1 LRFMSTESFRLDI
14 RNIAIIAH
22 VDHGKTT
29 LVDHLLR
36 QSGTFRENQAVVERI
51 MDSNDLE
58 REKGITIMAKNAA
71 VRWGDIKINIVDT
84 PGHSDFGGEVER
96 ILSMVDGVLL
106 LVDAA
111 EGPLP
116 QTRFV
121 LKKALE
127 LNLIPIVVI
136 NKIDRS
142 DARAPEVLDE
152 ILELFIALGA
162 DYHQLDFP
170 VIYAIA
176 KQGKSTLSLDTPAET
191 LAPLLETIIST
202 IPPPKFEPA
211 KPFQMIITA
220 LGWSD
225 YIGRIAIGRIQTG
238 SVAMGDSVVLIRP
251 DKSIE
256 QQRITKMYAY
266 EGVHRAEILEASAGE
281 IIALSGFDNVH
292 IGDTI
297 SDPSCTEPLAYVNIE
312 EPTIAMEFSV
322 NNSPFAGREGK
333 HVTTPKIRERLFRE
347 LRTNVAL
354 RVAETDS
361 PDTFKVSGRG
371 ELQLA
376 ILIETMRREGYE
388 FAVSKP
394 EVLFKRNEDNKLL
407 EPIEHVIVDVP
418 DAHIGT
424 VIEILGR
431 RKGEMVNMMPTG
443 DVIRAEF
450 YVPARGLIGFRTEFL
465 TSTRGSGI
473 IHHTFHDYQPY
484 KGNITG
490 RTKGALVSMETG
502 SSTAYALEMVQE
514 RGVMFVSPGIEIYEG
529 MVVGENSREDDMSVN
544 PCRAKHLTNMR
555 ASGSDGIVRLDSPRQ
570 MSLEQFIEFIEDDEL
585 LEVTPVTLR
594 IRKKILDSTARQR
607 AAKRSKNQPD
617 A

>member
-1 LRFMSTESFRLDI
+1 MSTESVRLDI

-36 QSGTFRENQAVVERI
+36 QSGTFRENQVVVERI

-176 KQGKSTLSLDTPAET
+176 KQGKSTLSLDTPGET

-202 IPPPKFEPA
+202 IPPPKFEQA

-238 SVAMGDSVVLIRP
+238 SVTMGDSVVLIRP

-266 EGVHRAEILEASAGE
+266 EGVQRTEIQEASAGE
-281 IIALSGFDNVH
+281 IIALSGFENVH

-333 HVTTPKIRERLFRE
+333 HVTTPKIKERLFRE

-465 TSTRGSGI
+465 TSTRGFGI

>member
-1 LRFMSTESFRLDI
+1 MSTESVRLDI

-36 QSGTFRENQAVVERI
+36 QSGTFRENQVVVERI

-127 LNLIPIVVI
+127 LNLTPIVVI

-176 KQGKSTLSLDTPAET
+176 KQGKSTLSLNTPGET

-238 SVAMGDSVVLIRP
+238 SVAMGDSVVLISP

-266 EGVHRAEILEASAGE
+266 EGVQRTEIQEASAGE
-281 IIALSGFDNVH
+281 IIALSGFENVH

-333 HVTTPKIRERLFRE
+333 HVTTPKIKERLFRE

-465 TSTRGSGI
+465 TSTRGFGI

-607 AAKRSKNQPD
+607 AAKRSKNQAD

>member
-1 LRFMSTESFRLDI
+1 MSTESVRIDI

-127 LNLIPIVVI
+127 LNLTPIVVI

-176 KQGKSTLSLDTPAET
+176 KQGKSTLSLDTPGET

-202 IPPPKFEPA
+202 IPPPKFEPS

-238 SVAMGDSVVLIRP
+238 SVTMGDSVVLIRP

-266 EGVHRAEILEASAGE
+266 EGVQRTEIQEASAGE
-281 IIALSGFDNVH
+281 IIALSGFENVH

-333 HVTTPKIRERLFRE
+333 HVTTPKIKERLFRE

-484 KGNITG
+484 KGNIIG

>member
-1 LRFMSTESFRLDI
+1 MSTESVRLDI

-36 QSGTFRENQAVVERI
+36 QSGTFRENQVVAERV

-176 KQGKSTLSLDTPAET
+176 KQGKSTLSLNTPAET

-202 IPPPKFEPA
+202 IPPPTYEAA

-238 SVAMGDSVVLIRP
+238 SVKMGDSVVLIRP
-251 DKSIE
+251 DGSIE

-266 EGVHRAEILEASAGE
+266 EGVQRAEIQEASAGE
-281 IIALSGFDNVH
+281 IIALSGFENVH

-484 KGNITG
+484 KGTITG

-514 RGVMFVSPGIEIYEG
+514 RGVMFVNPGTEIYEG

-555 ASGSDGIVRLDSPRQ
+555 ASGSDGIVRLDPPRQ

-585 LEVTPVTLR
+585 LEVTPLNLR

-607 AAKRSKNQPD
+607 AAKRSKNQAD

>member
-1 LRFMSTESFRLDI
+1 MSTESVRLDI

-176 KQGKSTLSLDTPAET
+176 KQGKSTLSLDTPGET

-202 IPPPKFEPA
+202 IPPPKFEQA

-238 SVAMGDSVVLIRP
+238 SVTMGDSVVLIRP

-266 EGVHRAEILEASAGE
+266 EGVQRTEIQEASAGE
-281 IIALSGFDNVH
+281 IIALSGFENVH

-333 HVTTPKIRERLFRE
+333 HVTTPKIKERLFRE

-484 KGNITG
+484 KGNIIG

>member
-1 LRFMSTESFRLDI
+1 M
-14 RNIAIIAH
+14 
-22 VDHGKTT
+22 
-29 LVDHLLR
+29 
-36 QSGTFRENQAVVERI
+36 
-51 MDSNDLE
+51 
-58 REKGITIMAKNAA
+58 
-71 VRWGDIKINIVDT
+71 
-84 PGHSDFGGEVER
+84 
-96 ILSMVDGVLL
+96 
-106 LVDAA
+106 
-111 EGPLP
+111 
-116 QTRFV
+116 
-121 LKKALE
+121 
-127 LNLIPIVVI
+127 
-136 NKIDRS
+136 
-142 DARAPEVLDE
+142 
-152 ILELFIALGA
+152 
-162 DYHQLDFP
+162 
-170 VIYAIA
+170 
-176 KQGKSTLSLDTPAET
+176 
-191 LAPLLETIIST
+191 
-202 IPPPKFEPA
+202 
-211 KPFQMIITA
+211 
-220 LGWSD
+220 
-225 YIGRIAIGRIQTG
+225 
-238 SVAMGDSVVLIRP
+238 
-251 DKSIE
+251 
-256 QQRITKMYAY
+256 
-266 EGVHRAEILEASAGE
+266 
-281 IIALSGFDNVH
+281 H

-465 TSTRGSGI
+465 TSTRGFGI

-607 AAKRSKNQPD
+607 AAKRSKNQAD

>member
-1 LRFMSTESFRLDI
+1 MSTESVRLDI

-127 LNLIPIVVI
+127 LNLTPIVVI

-176 KQGKSTLSLDTPAET
+176 KQGKSTLSLDTPGET

-202 IPPPKFEPA
+202 IPPPKFEQA

-238 SVAMGDSVVLIRP
+238 SVTMGDSVVLIRP

-266 EGVHRAEILEASAGE
+266 EGVHRTEIQEASAGE
-281 IIALSGFDNVH
+281 IIALSGFENVH

-333 HVTTPKIRERLFRE
+333 HVTTPKIKERLFRE

-484 KGNITG
+484 KGNIIG

>member
-1 LRFMSTESFRLDI
+1 
-14 RNIAIIAH
+14 
-22 VDHGKTT
+22 
-29 LVDHLLR
+29 
-36 QSGTFRENQAVVERI
+36 
-51 MDSNDLE
+51 
-58 REKGITIMAKNAA
+58 MAKNAS

-127 LNLIPIVVI
+127 LNLTPIVVI

-176 KQGKSTLSLDTPAET
+176 KQGKSTLSLNTPAET

-266 EGVHRAEILEASAGE
+266 EGVQRTEIQEASAGE

-394 EVLFKRNEDNKLL
+394 EVLLSAMK
-407 EPIEHVIVDVP
+407 
-418 DAHIGT
+418 
-424 VIEILGR
+424 
-431 RKGEMVNMMPTG
+431 
-443 DVIRAEF
+443 
-450 YVPARGLIGFRTEFL
+450 
-465 TSTRGSGI
+465 I
-473 IHHTFHDYQPY
+473 INY
-484 KGNITG
+484 
-490 RTKGALVSMETG
+490 
-502 SSTAYALEMVQE
+502 
-514 RGVMFVSPGIEIYEG
+514 
-529 MVVGENSREDDMSVN
+529 
-544 PCRAKHLTNMR
+544 
-555 ASGSDGIVRLDSPRQ
+555 
-570 MSLEQFIEFIEDDEL
+570 
-585 LEVTPVTLR
+585 
-594 IRKKILDSTARQR
+594 
-607 AAKRSKNQPD
+607 
-617 A
+617 

>member
-1 LRFMSTESFRLDI
+1 MSTESVRLDI

-36 QSGTFRENQAVVERI
+36 QSGTFRENQVVAERV

-176 KQGKSTLSLDTPAET
+176 KQGKSTLSLNTPAET

-202 IPPPKFEPA
+202 IPPPTYEAA

-238 SVAMGDSVVLIRP
+238 SVKMGDSVVLIRP
-251 DKSIE
+251 DGSIE

-266 EGVHRAEILEASAGE
+266 EGVQRAEIQEASAGE
-281 IIALSGFDNVH
+281 IIALSGFENVH

-484 KGNITG
+484 KGTITG

-514 RGVMFVSPGIEIYEG
+514 RGVMFVNPGTEIYEG

-544 PCRAKHLTNMR
+544 PCKAKHLTNMR
-555 ASGSDGIVRLDSPRQ
+555 ASGSDGIVRLDPPRQ

-585 LEVTPVTLR
+585 LEVTPVNLR

-607 AAKRSKNQPD
+607 AAKRSKNQAD

>member
-1 LRFMSTESFRLDI
+1 MSTESVRLDI

-127 LNLIPIVVI
+127 LNLTPIVVI

-176 KQGKSTLSLDTPAET
+176 KQGKSTLSLDTPGET

-202 IPPPKFEPA
+202 IPPPKFEQA

-238 SVAMGDSVVLIRP
+238 SVTMGDSVVLIRP

-266 EGVHRAEILEASAGE
+266 EGVQRTEIQEASAGE
-281 IIALSGFDNVH
+281 IIALSGFENVH

-484 KGNITG
+484 KGNIIG

>member
-1 LRFMSTESFRLDI
+1 MSTESVRLDI

-36 QSGTFRENQAVVERI
+36 QSGTFRENQVVVERI

-127 LNLIPIVVI
+127 LNLTPIVVI

-176 KQGKSTLSLDTPAET
+176 KQGKSTLSLNTPGET

-238 SVAMGDSVVLIRP
+238 SVAMGDSVVLISP

-266 EGVHRAEILEASAGE
+266 EGVQRTEIQEASAGE

-465 TSTRGSGI
+465 TSTRGFGI

-585 LEVTPVTLR
+585 LEVPPVTLR

-607 AAKRSKNQPD
+607 AAKRSKNQAD

>member
-1 LRFMSTESFRLDI
+1 MSTESVRLDI

-36 QSGTFRENQAVVERI
+36 QSGTFRENQVVAERV

-176 KQGKSTLSLDTPAET
+176 KQGKSTLSLNTPAET

-202 IPPPKFEPA
+202 IPPPTYEAA

-238 SVAMGDSVVLIRP
+238 SVKMGDSVVLIRP
-251 DKSIE
+251 DGSIE

-266 EGVHRAEILEASAGE
+266 EGVQRAEIQEASAGE
-281 IIALSGFDNVH
+281 IIALSGFENVH

-484 KGNITG
+484 KGTITG

-514 RGVMFVSPGIEIYEG
+514 RGVMFVNPGTEIYEG

-544 PCRAKHLTNMR
+544 PCKAKHLTNMR
-555 ASGSDGIVRLDSPRQ
+555 ASGSDGIVRLDPPRQ

-585 LEVTPVTLR
+585 LEVTPLNLR

-607 AAKRSKNQPD
+607 AAKRSKNQAD

>member
-1 LRFMSTESFRLDI
+1 MSSKTRPDI

-36 QSGTFRENQAVVERI
+36 QSGTFRENQVVAERI

-58 REKGITIMAKNAA
+58 REKGITIMAKNAS
-71 VRWGDIKINIVDT
+71 VHWKGTKINIVDT

-96 ILSMVDGVLL
+96 ILSMVSGVLL

-127 LNLIPIVVI
+127 LHLIPIVVI

-142 DARAPEVLDE
+142 DARADEVLDE
-152 ILELFIALGA
+152 ILDLFIALGA
-162 DYHQLDFP
+162 DYDQLHFP

-176 KQGKSTLSLDTPAET
+176 KQGIAKRSLIDDSTT
-191 LAPLLETIIST
+191 LAPLFETIIDT
-202 IPPPKFEPA
+202 IPGPKYDMES
-211 KPFQMIITA
+211 PFQMIITA

-225 YIGRIAIGRIQTG
+225 YVGRIAIGRIHSGKVQ
-238 SVAMGDSVVLIRP
+238 VGDSVALIHL
-251 DKSIE
+251 DGSKE
-256 QQRITKMYAY
+256 QQKITKMYAY
-266 EGVHRAEILEASAGE
+266 EGVNQTAIESAESGE
-281 IIALSGFDNVH
+281 IIALSGFENVY
-292 IGDTI
+292 ISETI
-297 SDPSCTEPLAYVNIE
+297 CNSANPVALPYVNIE
-312 EPTIAMEFSV
+312 EPTIAMYFCV
-322 NNSPFAGREGK
+322 NTSPFAGREGK
-333 HVTTPKIRERLFRE
+333 HVTTPKLRDRLYRE
-347 LRTNVAL
+347 LRMNVAL
-354 RVAETDS
+354 RVEDTDQA
-361 PDTFKVSGRG
+361 DVFKVSGRG

-394 EVLFKRNEDNKLL
+394 EVLMKRDENGTLL
-407 EPIEHVIVDVP
+407 EPIEHVLVDVP
-418 DAHIGT
+418 DKHVGT

-431 RKGEMVNMMPTG
+431 RKGEMVNMTPQG
-443 DVIRAEF
+443 DIIRAEF

-465 TSTRGSGI
+465 TCTRGEGI
-473 IHHTFHDYQPY
+473 IHHTFHDFSPY
-484 KGNITG
+484 KGLISG
-490 RTKGALVSMETG
+490 RTKGSMVSMENGSATG
-502 SSTAYALEMVQE
+502 YSLESVQE
-514 RGVMFVSPGIEIYEG
+514 RGVLFVEPGAEIYEG
-529 MVVGENSREDDMSVN
+529 MVVGENAREEDIQVN

-555 ASGSDGIVRLDSPRQ
+555 ASGSDGIIKLETPRK

-585 LEVTPVTLR
+585 LEVSPISIR
-594 IRKKILDSTARQR
+594 IRKKILDTNLRLR
-607 AAKRSKNQPD
+607 AQKKQKALD
-617 A
+617 EV

>member
-1 LRFMSTESFRLDI
+1 MSTESVRLDI

-36 QSGTFRENQAVVERI
+36 QSGTFRENQVVVERI

-127 LNLIPIVVI
+127 LNLTPIVVI

-176 KQGKSTLSLDTPAET
+176 KQGKSTLSLDTPGET

-202 IPPPKFEPA
+202 IPPPKFEPS

-238 SVAMGDSVVLIRP
+238 SVTMGDSVVLIRP

-266 EGVHRAEILEASAGE
+266 EGVQRTEIQEASAGE

-484 KGNITG
+484 KGNIIG

>member
-1 LRFMSTESFRLDI
+1 MSTESFRLDI

-266 EGVHRAEILEASAGE
+266 EGVHRTEILEASAGE

-607 AAKRSKNQPD
+607 AAKRSKSQPD

>member
-1 LRFMSTESFRLDI
+1 MSTESVRLDI

-127 LNLIPIVVI
+127 LNLTPIVVI

-176 KQGKSTLSLDTPAET
+176 KQGKSTLSLDTPGET

-202 IPPPKFEPA
+202 IPPPKFEPS

-238 SVAMGDSVVLIRP
+238 SVTMGDSVVLIRP

-266 EGVHRAEILEASAGE
+266 EGVQRTEIQEASAGE
-281 IIALSGFDNVH
+281 IIALSGFENVH

-333 HVTTPKIRERLFRE
+333 HVTTPKIKERLFRE

-484 KGNITG
+484 KGNIIG

-544 PCRAKHLTNMR
+544 P
-555 ASGSDGIVRLDSPRQ
+555 
-570 MSLEQFIEFIEDDEL
+570 
-585 LEVTPVTLR
+585 
-594 IRKKILDSTARQR
+594 
-607 AAKRSKNQPD
+607 
-617 A
+617 

>member
-1 LRFMSTESFRLDI
+1 MSTESVRLDI

-127 LNLIPIVVI
+127 LNLTPIVVI

-176 KQGKSTLSLDTPAET
+176 KQGKSTLSLNTPAET

-266 EGVHRAEILEASAGE
+266 EGVQRTEIQEASAGE
-281 IIALSGFDNVH
+281 IIALSGFENVH

>member
-1 LRFMSTESFRLDI
+1 MSTESVRLDI

-127 LNLIPIVVI
+127 LNLTPIVVI

-176 KQGKSTLSLDTPAET
+176 KQGKSTLSLNTPGET

-238 SVAMGDSVVLIRP
+238 SVAMGDSVVLISP

-266 EGVHRAEILEASAGE
+266 EGVQRTEIQEASAGE
-281 IIALSGFDNVH
+281 IIALSGFENVH

-333 HVTTPKIRERLFRE
+333 HVTTPKIKERLFRE

-484 KGNITG
+484 KGNIIG

-607 AAKRSKNQPD
+607 AAKRSKNQAD

>member
-1 LRFMSTESFRLDI
+1 MSTESVRLDI

-36 QSGTFRENQAVVERI
+36 QSGTFRENQVVVERI

-127 LNLIPIVVI
+127 LNLTPIVVI

-176 KQGKSTLSLDTPAET
+176 KQGKSTLSLNTPGET

-225 YIGRIAIGRIQTG
+225 YIGRIALGRMQTG
-238 SVAMGDSVVLIRP
+238 SVAMGDSVVLISP

-266 EGVHRAEILEASAGE
+266 EGVQRTEIQEASAGE
-281 IIALSGFDNVH
+281 IIALSGFENVH

-465 TSTRGSGI
+465 TSTRGFGI

-484 KGNITG
+484 KGNIIG

-607 AAKRSKNQPD
+607 AAKRSKNQAD

>member
-1 LRFMSTESFRLDI
+1 MSTESVRLDI

-58 REKGITIMAKNAA
+58 REKGITIMAKNAS

-127 LNLIPIVVI
+127 LNLTPIVVI

-176 KQGKSTLSLDTPAET
+176 KQGKSTLSLNTPAET

-266 EGVHRAEILEASAGE
+266 EGVQRTEIQEASAGE

-465 TSTRGSGI
+465 TSTRGFGI

-607 AAKRSKNQPD
+607 AAKRSKNQAD

>member
-281 IIALSGFDNVH
+281 IIALSGFENVH

>member
-1 LRFMSTESFRLDI
+1 MSTESVRLDI

-36 QSGTFRENQAVVERI
+36 QSGTFRENQVVAERV

-176 KQGKSTLSLDTPAET
+176 KQGKSTLSLNTPAET

-202 IPPPKFEPA
+202 IPPPTYEAA

-238 SVAMGDSVVLIRP
+238 SVKMGDSVVLIRP
-251 DKSIE
+251 DGSIE

-266 EGVHRAEILEASAGE
+266 EGVQRAEIQEASAGE
-281 IIALSGFDNVH
+281 IIALSGFENVH

-431 RKGEMVNMMPTG
+431 RKGEMVNMTPTG

-484 KGNITG
+484 KGTITG

-514 RGVMFVSPGIEIYEG
+514 RGVMFVNPGTEIYEG

-555 ASGSDGIVRLDSPRQ
+555 ASGSDGIVRLDPPRQ

-585 LEVTPVTLR
+585 LEVTPVNLR

-607 AAKRSKNQPD
+607 AAKRSKNQAD

>member
-1 LRFMSTESFRLDI
+1 MSTESVRLDI

-36 QSGTFRENQAVVERI
+36 QSGTFRENQVVVERI

-111 EGPLP
+111 EVPLP

-127 LNLIPIVVI
+127 LNLTPIVVI

-176 KQGKSTLSLDTPAET
+176 KQGKSTLSLNTPGET

-238 SVAMGDSVVLIRP
+238 SVAMGDSVVLISP

-266 EGVHRAEILEASAGE
+266 EGVQRTEIQEASAGE

-484 KGNITG
+484 KGNIIG

-607 AAKRSKNQPD
+607 AAKRSKNQAD

>member
-1 LRFMSTESFRLDI
+1 MSTESFRLDI

-281 IIALSGFDNVH
+281 IIALSGFENVH

>member
-1 LRFMSTESFRLDI
+1 MSTESVRLDI

-127 LNLIPIVVI
+127 LNLTPIVVI

-176 KQGKSTLSLDTPAET
+176 KQGKSTLSLDTPGET

-202 IPPPKFEPA
+202 IPPPKFEPS

-238 SVAMGDSVVLIRP
+238 SVTMGDSVVLIRP

-266 EGVHRAEILEASAGE
+266 EGVQRTEIQEASAGE
-281 IIALSGFDNVH
+281 IIALSGFENVH

-333 HVTTPKIRERLFRE
+333 HVTTPKIKERLFRE

-465 TSTRGSGI
+465 TSTRGFGI

>member
-1 LRFMSTESFRLDI
+1 MSTESVRLDI

-127 LNLIPIVVI
+127 LNLTPIVVI

-176 KQGKSTLSLDTPAET
+176 KQGKSTLSLDTPGET

-202 IPPPKFEPA
+202 IPPPKFEQA

-238 SVAMGDSVVLIRP
+238 SVIMGDSVVLIRP

-266 EGVHRAEILEASAGE
+266 EGVQRTEIQEASAGE
-281 IIALSGFDNVH
+281 IIALSGFENVH

-333 HVTTPKIRERLFRE
+333 HVTTPKIKERLFRE

-484 KGNITG
+484 KGNIIG

-607 AAKRSKNQPD
+607 AAKRSKNQAD

>member
-1 LRFMSTESFRLDI
+1 MSTESVRLDI

-36 QSGTFRENQAVVERI
+36 QSGTFRENQVVAERV

-176 KQGKSTLSLDTPAET
+176 KQGKSTLSLNTPAET

-202 IPPPKFEPA
+202 IPPPTYEAA

-238 SVAMGDSVVLIRP
+238 SVKMGDSVVLIRP
-251 DKSIE
+251 DGSIE

-266 EGVHRAEILEASAGE
+266 EGVQRAEIQEASAGE
-281 IIALSGFDNVH
+281 IIALSGFENVH

-484 KGNITG
+484 KGTITG

-514 RGVMFVSPGIEIYEG
+514 RGVMFVNPGTEIYEG

-555 ASGSDGIVRLDSPRQ
+555 ASGSDGIVRLDPPRQ

-585 LEVTPVTLR
+585 LEVTPVNLR

-607 AAKRSKNQPD
+607 AAKRSKNQAD

>member
-1 LRFMSTESFRLDI
+1 MSTESVRIDI

-127 LNLIPIVVI
+127 LNLTPIVVI

-176 KQGKSTLSLDTPAET
+176 KQGKSTLSLDTPGET

-238 SVAMGDSVVLIRP
+238 SVTMGDSVVLIRP

-266 EGVHRAEILEASAGE
+266 EGVQRTEIQEASAGE
-281 IIALSGFDNVH
+281 IIALSGFENVH

-333 HVTTPKIRERLFRE
+333 HVTTPKIKERLFRE

-465 TSTRGSGI
+465 TSTRGFGI

>member
-1 LRFMSTESFRLDI
+1 MSTESVRLDI

-36 QSGTFRENQAVVERI
+36 QSGTFRENQVVVERI

-127 LNLIPIVVI
+127 LNLTPIVVI

-176 KQGKSTLSLDTPAET
+176 KQGKSTLSLNTPGET

-238 SVAMGDSVVLIRP
+238 SVIMGDSVVLIRP

-266 EGVHRAEILEASAGE
+266 EGVQRTEIQEASAGE
-281 IIALSGFDNVH
+281 IIALSGFENVH

-333 HVTTPKIRERLFRE
+333 HVTTPKIKERLFRE

-465 TSTRGSGI
+465 TSTRGFGI

-607 AAKRSKNQPD
+607 AAKRSKNQAD